1 MRILVALIAVFMVSG
16 AVAQKKPNTPSYDC
30 TNAGSCSDPTVS
42 DFKCQLKRQGP
53 SGPIYA
59 CKDPKTGK
67 TQMLKCK
74 TPPKQIMPPKD
85 RPTVMTIA
93 ELKKACGLLDGL
105 EDIDTNG

>member
-30 TNAGSCSDPTVS
+30 TTAGTCSDPNLS
-42 DFKCQLKRQGP
+42 GFKCQFKRQGP

-59 CKDPKTGK
+59 CKDPKTRK

-74 TPPKQIMPPKD
+74 SPPTQIMPPKD

-93 ELKKACGLLDGL
+93 ELKKACRLLDGL
-105 EDIDTNG
+105 ENIDTNG

>member
-1 MRILVALIAVFMVSG
+1 MVLGGPSVVDSDRAVNFTATS
-16 AVAQKKPNTPSYDC
+16 A
-30 TNAGSCSDPTVS
+30 
-42 DFKCQLKRQGP
+42 KCQFKSKGP

-59 CKDPKTGK
+59 CKDPRTGK